1 MLKRRLIFHR
11 WGSVLGRADFDP
23 RDTAARLLR
32 EIDQDGDFA
41 ILDDGDAVTAVEV
54 VDIGGGDSPTNLR
67 LFALRGANDRPFKW
81 DSAGSVSPISLGAHE
96 YPADV
101 SHVSLWP
108 DGVCAHDYAKN
119 VPRIS
124 RLSHFLRRKMRD
136 YVRFDALYREDMLE
150 KLKAMQG
157 QIRSVEVAMSQR
169 HAGESTGGV
178 FGTLLPENFGEK
190 APSIRFSL
198 GMGRYGPRDRY
209 LDGET
214 EEQVFALAEQADDF
228 VSNMVIRGKNQHSG
242 RVETVNL
249 LHERLQVEAE
259 FHGSRTVSSMPEPH
273 EVFLALDNAYKEFQR
288 DGRIASAV
296 QGQNM
301 RGKGK

>member
-11 WGSVLGRADFDP
+11 WGSVAGKIDFNPQDV
-23 RDTAARLLR
+23 ASNLR
-32 EIDQDGDFA
+32 NAIGADGDFA
-41 ILDDGDAVTAVEV
+41 IYDDGDAVTAVEV
-54 VDIGGGDSPTNLR
+54 VSVGSASAPTDLR

-81 DSAGSVSPISLGAHE
+81 DSAGSVSPISLGDHE

-108 DGVCAHDYAKN
+108 DGVCAHDYGKS
-119 VPRIS
+119 VPRLS
-124 RLSHFLRRKMRD
+124 RLSLFLRRKMNAH
-136 YVRFDALYREDMLE
+136 VKFDALYREDMLE
-150 KLKAMQG
+150 KLKNMAG
-157 QIRSVEVAMSQR
+157 QVRSVEVAMTQR
-169 HAGESTGGV
+169 PPDSEDGV
-178 FGTLLPENFGEK
+178 FGILAPENFGRR
-190 APSIRFSL
+190 APSVRFTL

-228 VSNMVIRGKNQHSG
+228 VTNMIIRGRNPATD

-249 LHERLQVEAE
+249 LHERLQIEAN
-259 FHGSRTVSSMPEPH
+259 FRQSGTVSSMPDPS

-296 QGQNM
+296 QGQKM
-301 RGKGK
+301 RGKG